1 MSATAAEIAAAALLN
16 TSTKS
21 LIPSPP
27 WSQVAIAL
35 QRWITRQDSTQLVC
49 ARARRRAPLMHGS
62 LLSLRIPSS
71 DGVDVDRNGSTQS
84 AGTGK
89 PLSKLWHFLVDI
101 SPSLTAA
108 SASITYISPSLT
120 AASATI
126 TYISPSLT
134 AASITSKTI
143 TDSNVVADS
152 STAPVADVIGG
163 TGAPGTLRVQ
173 KNSLYYFLAQN
184 LLRQIALPCIKTAY
198 KSTATP
204 STDTLSKDWFYT
216 TLTNST
222 HKDTEK
228 KPLGCSSRIELT
240 VSDQCVSLPMGADG
254 LLDRIHSE
262 RIVSLE
268 QVSEREMRA
277 LFNSL
282 CVIQFSLCYF
292 KQSQL
297 GGVDSVV
304 TDLTSRLFVSA
315 SPVASLL
322 RRQWNAP
329 PAGTE
334 MI

>member
-120 AASATI
+120 AAS
-126 TYISPSLT
+126 
-134 AASITSKTI
+134 ITSKTI

-173 KNSLYYFLAQN
+173 RNSLYYFLAQN